1 MHCWGVTAITA
12 FVVSIRREESPL
24 RMPMTREVARPCRY
38 GYPFRV
44 LRVVSRLVRL
54 PSQRL
59 AEVADQLFGGA
70 R

>member
-1 MHCWGVTAITA
+1 
-12 FVVSIRREESPL
+12 
-24 RMPMTREVARPCRY
+24 MPMTRESPGLAGMATRSDDDIHCSSTVRPQRRR
-38 GYPFRV
+38 PRRRRV

-59 AEVADQLFGGA
+59 AEVADQLSGGA